1 MIYRFFVAFTFTFVV
16 FPFAAMYSLAAV
28 YPDAHFAIDRQTWLH
43 GMFPIAVGWILF
55 LLPGMLPFVG
65 HRYYDWVAEKTGFK
79 ALFQAIASGLRRTRD
94 GAKWLKLRSQTAIA
108 NRPQPK
114 NVLTG
119 LRDSLQR
126 LAKKKSDQPVEAG
139 ALSSQEAPPAVSEAE
154 PPQAAPPVE
163 TAVTPHPQG
172 SNAKARAAESLE
184 KARSA
189 LKDAPKHVANV
200 RQTIETL
207 RHRLTPDD
215 LQRTIDLNQYTLET
229 FAHVK
234 QILLELLPTADLS
247 EADRAFCEQVVAA
260 VPEPPSPSAADLPP
274 PDYAFV
280 YPDEHRDDLKQ
291 HAGKAKVLL
300 RDADFV
306 RAAQGDIEG
315 GLLIMKAIVA
325 HERRGRAVVVDP
337 GNDDLMVGLPVS
349 SPA

>member
-1 MIYRFFVAFTFTFVV
+1 MIYRFFVALTFTFVV

-43 GMFPIAVGWILF
+43 GLFPIAVGWVLF
-55 LLPGMLPFVG
+55 LLPGMLPFLG
-65 HRYYDWVAEKTGFK
+65 HRYYDWVAEKTGLK
-79 ALFQAIASGLRRTRD
+79 ALFQAIAIGVRRTRD
-94 GAKWLKLRSQTAIA
+94 GAKWLKLKSQTAIA

-114 NVLTG
+114 KVLSG
-119 LRDSLQR
+119 LRGGLQR
-126 LAKKKSDQPVEAG
+126 LSKKAPVEQPSAR
-139 ALSSQEAPPAVSEAE
+139 A
-154 PPQAAPPVE
+154 
-163 TAVTPHPQG
+163 TAVDATADATVAVEPHRNAPAPLP
-172 SNAKARAAESLE
+172 SANNAKARAAESLE
-184 KARSA
+184 KARAA

-274 PDYAFV
+274 PQYAFV
-280 YPDEHRDDLKQ
+280 YPDDHREDLKQ

>member
-1 MIYRFFVAFTFTFVV
+1 MIYRFFVALTFTFVV

-28 YPDAHFAIDRQTWLH
+28 YPDAHFAIDRQTWLN
-43 GMFPIAVGWILF
+43 GLFPIAVGWILF

-65 HRYYDWVAEKTGFK
+65 HRYYDWVAEKTGCK

-114 NVLTG
+114 NVLSG
-119 LRDSLQR
+119 LREGLQR
-126 LAKKKSDQPVEAG
+126 FSKKKSDKSAEAESV
-139 ALSSQEAPPAVSEAE
+139 LPQEAS
-154 PPQAAPPVE
+154 PVE
-163 TAVTPHPQG
+163 TSVTAPPQG

-184 KARSA
+184 KARAA

-247 EADRAFCEQVVAA
+247 DADRAFCEQVVAA
-260 VPEPPSPSAADLPP
+260 VPEPPSPSSADRPP
-274 PDYAFV
+274 PEYAFV
-280 YPDEHRDDLKQ
+280 YPDEHRADLKQ

-300 RDADFV
+300 RDADFL

-337 GNDDLMVGLPVS
+337 GNDDLMVGLPAS
-349 SPA
+349 SSA